1 MEKYIKELKK
11 EEKRTNFFSSANSTA
26 VAIDVSASTWGDVM
40 KNQKKIISNILSGT
54 NCEKLANSIIAWD
67 HDVKIQPLE
76 NLDSNGG
83 IDPSVI
89 FNKLGSNI
97 QNLVVTTDGE
107 ISTSE
112 VNKTRD
118 RIKAFVNLKNII
130 CISFQD
136 NANSPSNLNI
146 AVFYPFLEHIKK
158 MKGSFYLFF
167 YKNGT
172 LYLML
177 KNTP

>member
-1 MEKYIKELKK
+1 MEKYVKELKK
-11 EEKRTNFFSSANSTA
+11 EEKKTNFFSSVNSTA
-26 VAIDVSASTWGDVM
+26 VAIDVSGSTWGDVIQ
-40 KNQKKIISNILSGT
+40 NQKKIISNILSGT
-54 NCEKLANSIIAWD
+54 NCEELEKSIIAWD
-67 HDVKIQPLE
+67 DAANIQPLE
-76 NLDSNGG
+76 KLDSNGG
-83 IDPSVI
+83 TDPSVI

-97 QNLVVTTDGE
+97 ENLVVTTDGE

-118 RIKAFVNLKNII
+118 RIKNFSNLKNII

-136 NANSPSNLNI
+136 NASCPSNLNI
-146 AVFYPFLEHIKK
+146 AVFYPFLEHTKK